1 MKKLAILLFFAF
13 ILFFAS
19 YGQNDFLLLNRNRP
33 LIEVEINGVKAAML
47 IDTGSS
53 INIICASKL
62 AKYGVSD
69 KVVKNYAKTINGVK
83 SIYNVNAAN
92 IFVKNRNAST
102 FYSVDIEAS
111 CKSIEAETGIEIAG
125 ILGTP
130 AIKELKMVIDLSR
143 GIVTINKKNGN
154 TALTD

>member
-1 MKKLAILLFFAF
+1 MNKLTILLFFIF
-13 ILFFAS
+13 ITLNS
-19 YGQNDFLLLNRNRP
+19 YAQNDFLLLNRNRP

-53 INIICASKL
+53 INIICTSKL

-83 SIYNVNAAN
+83 SIYNLNGVK

-111 CKSIEAETGIEIAG
+111 CKSIEAETGIEVAG

-130 AIKELKMVIDLSR
+130 AIKELGMVIDLRR
-143 GIVTINKKNGN
+143 GLVTLKPE
-154 TALTD
+154 